1 MENLAVVELSPDLK
15 FLSEAKAAVDLSES
29 PEAIEVAAHDG
40 VSSIDGGD
48 AVLRRMIQRGSGVN
62 FSTLRL
68 NDGGESTLVV
78 LFSRSDAVQWLLSS
92 GSEQSEADAISRLER
107 MESKRVIEPIDL
119 SRLPLKK
126 GTGQLEQKG
135 PRYRLVDPWE
145 VEALNDR
152 EGETR
157 SATLGRSS
165 FLGFGLGKA
174 SASSESVLRSMGGVP
189 LLELWTASKGGVAL
203 TKALASVHPPWER
216 SAGGDLQVTDGVV
229 TEPPPFANSIR
240 QHLYRNA
247 LFRRLDMPQR
257 FLALVQV
264 ELLDLKNLTSP
275 GGSLS
280 LSVYALLRLKRSGS
294 GSGLTNKARTL
305 DSKTTHP
312 VKLGKTSGPN
322 APASWGSVVRFR
334 FPLPED
340 VAIDGTS
347 YDGDREIIFK
357 GPPCVLQV
365 SVYEKKLLVDHAL
378 GTADIRTDGLWA
390 GDQLEEWVPLRSEK
404 HGINWFARIRLTL
417 RFELMCLSP
426 DDPSR
431 EAPPSAGMQKIE
443 ELSRAGGSA
452 HEDSHK
458 RSLSSP
464 DLLSYFESMVYQ

>member
-1 MENLAVVELSPDLK
+1 V
-15 FLSEAKAAVDLSES
+15 
-29 PEAIEVAAHDG
+29 
-40 VSSIDGGD
+40 
-48 AVLRRMIQRGSGVN
+48 
-62 FSTLRL
+62 
-68 NDGGESTLVV
+68 
-78 LFSRSDAVQWLLSS
+78 
-92 GSEQSEADAISRLER
+92 
-107 MESKRVIEPIDL
+107 
-119 SRLPLKK
+119 
-126 GTGQLEQKG
+126 
-135 PRYRLVDPWE
+135 RYRFVDPWE
-145 VEALNDR
+145 VEALSNR

-174 SASSESVLRSMGGVP
+174 SMSAESVFRSIGGVP
-189 LLELWTASKGGVAL
+189 LLELWTAAKGGVAL

-216 SAGGDLQVTDGVV
+216 SAGGDLQVTDGTV
-229 TEPPPFANSIR
+229 TEPPPYANSIR

-257 FLALVQV
+257 FVALVQV

-305 DSKTTHP
+305 DSAATHP

-340 VAIDGTS
+340 VALDGAS
-347 YDGDREIIFK
+347 YDGDREVLFK
-357 GPPCVLQV
+357 GPPSVLQV
-365 SVYEKKLLVDHAL
+365 SVYEKKLLVDHSL

-404 HGINWFARIRLTL
+404 HAAISWFARIRLTL
-417 RFELMCLSP
+417 RFELMCLAP
-426 DDPSR
+426 DDQSR
-431 EAPPSAGMQKIE
+431 ETPPSVGLQKIE

-452 HEDSHK
+452 HEDSDKSDK
-458 RSLSSP
+458 RSVSSP
-464 DLLSYFESMVYQ
+464 DLLSYFGSIVYQ